1 MGGLFGGSQT
11 IATSETPLAGFN
23 VQSSVYGKPVPL
35 LYGRNRLAGNL
46 IDYDDFKAI
55 PHTTSSSSS
64 GGKGG
69 GGVTSTNTS
78 YTYQTSFL
86 LGLCEG
92 PVQSIN
98 AFWLDKEY
106 HANANVFTK
115 FLGSY
120 SQTAWATWTSKH
132 PTKAL
137 AYRGLAY
144 TAAADYD
151 LGGNASLG
159 NHSFDI
165 TGRLPFNAGT
175 IDGANP
181 RAILEDFLITA
192 NYSAGFPSAYLGDW
206 TAYSNY
212 CLANNIF
219 LSPAYETQQEA
230 RQAVD
235 ELIRLTNAGIFFS
248 EGLLKIVPFSDQSA
262 TANGVTYTPNV
273 TPAYDLDDDAF
284 LDLDQPVRVLRTPT
298 ADASNQVQIEF
309 RDAANQYNIA
319 IATAQDQA
327 SIEVYGLRPMDII
340 TAHAITDAAT
350 ARLIAQLIL
359 QRGLYTRNTYEFR
372 LGWRYSRLEPC
383 DYVTLT
389 DVRLGLDHVPVRI
402 LSVEEDEEGQLS
414 FQAEDAPS
422 GVHHSPLYTQ
432 QPGSGYSVNYSVAPG
447 DVVAPKFFEV
457 PATQAL
463 SGLAIGIAV
472 TGNSADWG
480 GAEIWSS
487 NDGTSYAYVGQTVGG
502 ARYGAIGN
510 AITSAVGQVPQVTLA
525 GNGGQILSGSAAD
538 ASNLS
543 TLCVIDDEFVGF
555 TTATLVSANVYDLT
569 LALRGAHSTAPAA
582 HSIGAPFVR
591 VDDAVAYSEALDL
604 DMVGKTLYFKF
615 LSFNKWNGGKQQL
628 ADVTAYSYTVLGTMA
643 KLPPPAITAPTA
655 TASENSIFLDW
666 TNPADASTDRVEVW
680 RSTTNVAPGV
690 GGSVAVLAGSVR
702 GPVGFFA
709 DYLGASGLTR
719 YYWLRTINKQQF
731 PSAFTSVAS
740 ATTGVVTPGDGT
752 ITHAKLAV
760 DAVWAGN
767 IKAGEVQANHMAAN
781 SITAANAAIADAT
794 VTNAKIVNATIQG
807 AKIANLAVDTLQI
820 ANQAVTLPVS
830 TSATNLVTYTTGG
843 AVSTTQTVDVI
854 SATIVNPGIPVL
866 VMLTFQGRSAD
877 GSVTGF
883 AMADPPAGT
892 ARVKLEILRNGAVI
906 ILLGDESLGS
916 GAASEVIFPNAMSF
930 VDSPGAGTFT
940 YTVRA
945 TGSPNSADFIFSY
958 EYRFRS
964 LTLLG
969 LKK

>member
-1 MGGLFGGSQT
+1 MDGLFGGSQT

-69 GGVTSTNTS
+69 GGITSTNTS

-92 PVQSIN
+92 PVSAIN

-106 HANANVFTK
+106 HVNANVFTK

-144 TAAADYD
+144 TAAADYN
-151 LGGNASLG
+151 LGGSASLG

-181 RAILEDFLITA
+181 KAILEDYLTA
-192 NYSAGFPSAYLGDW
+192 AHYSAGFPVGYLGDW

-212 CLANNIF
+212 CIANGIF

-235 ELIRLTNAGIFFS
+235 ELIRLTNAGVFFS
-248 EGLLKIVPFSDQSA
+248 EALLKIVPYSDQSA
-262 TANGVTYTPNV
+262 TGNGVTYTPNV

-284 LDLDQPVRVLRTPT
+284 LDHDQPVRVLRTPT

-327 SIEVYGLRPMDII
+327 SIEVHGLRPMDII

-359 QRGLYTRNTYEFR
+359 QRVLYTRNTYEFR
-372 LGWRYSRLEPC
+372 IGWRYSRLEPC

-389 DVRLGLDHVPVRI
+389 DERLGLDHVPVRI
-402 LSVEEDEEGQLS
+402 LSVEEDEEGQLTL
-414 FQAEDAPS
+414 QAEDAPA
-422 GVHHSPLYTQ
+422 GVHSSPLYTQ
-432 QPGSGYSVNYSVAPG
+432 QPGGGYAVNYNVAPG
-447 DVVAPKFFEV
+447 NVVAPAFFEV

-463 SGLAIGIAV
+463 SGLAVAVAV

-480 GAEIWSS
+480 GAEIWVS
-487 NDGTSYAYVGQTVGG
+487 NDGTSYAYMGQTIGG
-502 ARYGAIGN
+502 ARYGTIGN
-510 AITSAVGQVPQVTLA
+510 AITAAVGQVPQVTLA
-525 GNGGQILSGSAAD
+525 GNGGQILSGSTAD
-538 ASNLS
+538 ANNLS
-543 TLCVIDDEFVGF
+543 TLCLIDDEFVGF
-555 TTATLVSANVYDLT
+555 TTATLISANVYDLT
-569 LALRGAHSTAPAA
+569 LALRGAHSTTPAA
-582 HSIGAPFVR
+582 HSIGAPFFR
-591 VDDAVAYSEALDL
+591 VDDAVAYSDALDL
-604 DMVGKTLYFKF
+604 SMVGKTLSFKF
-615 LSFNKWNGGKQQL
+615 LSFNKWGGGKQQL
-628 ADVTAYSYTVLGTMA
+628 ADVTAYTYTVEGTMA
-643 KLPPPAITAPTA
+643 MLPPPPISAPTA

-666 TNPADASTDRVEVW
+666 TNPADATTDRVEVW
-680 RSTTNVAPGV
+680 RSTTNVAPGA

-709 DYLGASGLTR
+709 DYLGAAGLTR
-719 YYWLRTINKQQF
+719 YYWLRAINLQQF
-731 PSAFTSVAS
+731 PSAFTAVAS
-740 ATTGVVTPGDGT
+740 ATTGAVTPGDGT

-767 IKAGEVQANHMAAN
+767 IKAGEVQAGHMAAN
-781 SITAANAAIADAT
+781 SITAGAIAANAVTTGKIAAGSITAASGAIAD
-794 VTNAKIVNATIQG
+794 
-807 AKIANLAVDTLQI
+807 LAVSTLKIQD
-820 ANQAVTLPVS
+820 QAVTIPLSVS
-830 TSATNLVTYTTGG
+830 SG
-843 AVSTTQTVDVI
+843 AVQWKTNTGLLPI
-854 SATIVNPGIPVL
+854 TIVSSGAPVWVSGILFGYKDV
-866 VMLTFQGRSAD
+866 VSRTSE
-877 GSVTGF
+877 
-883 AMADPPAGT
+883 
-892 ARVKLEILRNGAVI
+892 RVQFTVQRNGIVIQSCSAVVVNPTDTSNPFYST
-906 ILLGDESLGS
+906 LPFGVRD
-916 GAASEVIFPNAMSF
+916 V
-930 VDSPGAGTFT
+930 PGAGTHT
-940 YTVRA
+940 YRLFLA
-945 TGSPNSADFIFSY
+945 SAAGGFSVDSGNMIVL
-958 EYRFRS
+958 E
-964 LTLLG
+964 T
-969 LKK
+969 KK